1 MLRSVTLH
9 TSEEAIFESMEE
21 AEQEGLDHLGEA
33 IDSFQEADRPEI
45 VRHLEVWTADVKDR
59 LEVNDQ

>member
-1 MLRSVTLH
+1 
-9 TSEEAIFESMEE
+9 MEE